1 VTSIVKVNMSV
12 CDKISIVEVTAKDDG
27 TYSVKVTT
35 PCDNVR
41 EFVAGLESLTITD
54 LVDKANSKVFERMK
68 HAKMSA
74 NCLFPAGLLSAGWV
88 EAGLIAKSRAKDKK
102 SNWIEFSFD

>member
-1 VTSIVKVNMSV
+1 
-12 CDKISIVEVTAKDDG
+12 
-27 TYSVKVTT
+27 
-35 PCDNVR
+35 
-41 EFVAGLESLTITD
+41 
-54 LVDKANSKVFERMK
+54 MK
-68 HAKMSA
+68 HTKMSA